1 MDARKLS
8 NRLLT
13 AAKYVKTGAVLA
25 DIGSDHAYL
34 PAYLALNKQIKFG
47 IAGEVVKGP
56 FENAQHEIKKEGL
69 VGKVEARL
77 ADGLAAIEL
86 TDQVDTIT
94 ICGMGGP
101 LIASILEKGKAKLVN
116 HPRLILQPNVGEK
129 EVRKWLM
136 QAGYAIVAEEIL
148 AEDGHTYELIVAD
161 YAPAEAHLNEQALMF
176 GPLLMQAKNPVFI
189 SKWRQE
195 ILKQEE
201 ILTHLEQ
208 AKVVPLAKKA
218 QILATIKEIEGVLNG
233 IS

>member
-13 AAKYVKTGAVLA
+13 AAKYVKPGAILA

-34 PAYLALNKQIKFG
+34 PAYLALQGQIKLG

-69 VGKVEARL
+69 ADIITVRL
-77 ADGLAAIEL
+77 ADGLAAIDAS
-86 TDQVDTIT
+86 DQVDTIT

-101 LIASILEKGKAKLVN
+101 LIREILERGKEKLTN

-129 EVRKWLM
+129 DVRLWL
-136 QAGYAIVAEEIL
+136 QANNYQIIAEEIL

-161 YAPAEAHLNEQALMF
+161 YASEVTKLSEKDLRF
-176 GPLLMQAKNPVFI
+176 GPYLWRNQNEAFIAKWQKELAKN
-189 SKWRQE
+189 
-195 ILKQEE
+195 KQV
-201 ILTHLEQ
+201 LAQLNK
-208 AKVVPLAKKA
+208 AKVVPVAKKA
-218 QILATIKEIEGVLNG
+218 ELQAEITEIEGVING
-233 IS
+233 IG